1 MGPRLRGDD
10 VVMVMMVMM
19 MTKKNRRAI
28 TALRFF
34 IANPAY

>member
-10 VVMVMMVMM
+10 VVMVMMMA
-19 MTKKNRRAI
+19 KKNRRAI

-34 IANPAY
+34 IVNPAY